1 MWKHCVRHHNSERQ
15 YFRMKVKDQV
25 RNDATKRQIL
35 ESVRIER
42 TEEGERMN
50 SRGNG
55 GGGEQEAPAGNS
67 CTYSTA
73 ASMFELQKIP
83 LIPATTHS

>member
-1 MWKHCVRHHNSERQ
+1 MWKHCVQHHNSERQ

-35 ESVRIER
+35 EAVRIER

-50 SRGNG
+50 SRGEWGSNR
-55 GGGEQEAPAGNS
+55 
-67 CTYSTA
+67 
-73 ASMFELQKIP
+73 IP
-83 LIPATTHS
+83 RIEVKSD